1 MHRSVKNFVSRVKER
16 YPDSFINKNVLE
28 VGSLDING
36 SVRQFFTRCNY
47 TGIDITKGPGV
58 DIVSPVH
65 QYHPSELFDTIIS
78 TEMLEH
84 DIHMKK
90 SLKQMVDLLKPGGLL
105 LITAA
110 GYGRPEHG
118 TTASSP
124 GSSPATNDYYCNVT
138 AKMLTSALPLESF
151 SQWDI
156 SYINH
161 DIRFY
166 GIKITD

>member
-1 MHRSVKNFVSRVKER
+1 MHRSVIKFIARVKER
-16 YPDSFINKNVLE
+16 YPDSFNTKKVLE

-36 SVRQFFTRCNY
+36 SVRPFFLKCNY
-47 TGIDITKGPGV
+47 TGLDIIAGPGV
-58 DIVSPVH
+58 DVVSPVH
-65 QYHPSELFDTIIS
+65 QYQPAGLFDTIIS

-84 DIHMKK
+84 DRNWKK
-90 SLKQMVDLLKPGGLL
+90 SIKQMVDLLKPGGLL
-105 LITAA
+105 IITAA
-110 GYGRPEHG
+110 GHGRPEHG

-138 AKMLTSALPLESF
+138 AKMLTSALPLEKF

-156 SYINH
+156 SYIKH

-166 GIKITD
+166 GIKSAD

>member
-1 MHRSVKNFVSRVKER
+1 MHRSVLNFIARVKER
-16 YPDSFINKNVLE
+16 YPANFINKNVLE

-36 SVRQFFTRCNY
+36 SVRQFFTKCNY
-47 TGIDITKGPGV
+47 TGLDIIQGAGV
-58 DIVSPVH
+58 DVVSPVH
-65 QYHPSELFDTIIS
+65 KYQPGKLFDTIIS

-84 DIHMKK
+84 DCHWRK
-90 SLKQMVDLLKPGGLL
+90 SLRQMEKLLKPGGLL

-110 GYGRPEHG
+110 GHGRAEHG

-124 GSSPATNDYYCNVT
+124 GSSPATNNYYCNVT
-138 AKMLTSALPLESF
+138 AQKLAGSLQLENF

-156 SYINH
+156 SYIRC

-166 GIKITD
+166 GVKLQ